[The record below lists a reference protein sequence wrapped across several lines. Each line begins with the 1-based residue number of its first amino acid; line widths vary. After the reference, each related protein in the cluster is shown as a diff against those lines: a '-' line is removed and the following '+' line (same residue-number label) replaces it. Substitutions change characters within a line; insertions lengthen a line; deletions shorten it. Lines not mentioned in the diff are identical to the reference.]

1 MFRCGISDALHTTV
15 FKLAPTGVTAHN
27 IAGQTLLLRFFGM
40 GNRSQL
46 PNFQN
51 LDEIVKQYPKMAL
64 LIDKYSMVSATLL
77 NAINNDALV
86 KTTNRPS
93 IMGGIKTIFF
103 GDIAQLLP
111 CTEEFTI
118 WRTAIYNTVNRYNLT
133 QSVRQ
138 KDPLFIA
145 ILNKV
150 RLDYFDEDVVQFI
163 NSRTVL
169 KKDLPMNCLRLYTTR
184 EGMHNANKTDMKD
197 FPGEGIKIP
206 AVDNFV
212 EAAITARRSL
222 SKETRLL
229 EELNINIG
237 MRVMLIQNM
246 NVSLG
251 WVNNGA
257 IATVVEVDEDN
268 VGLQKGSDD
277 YFDDFDE
284 DKDDT

>member
-1 MFRCGISDALHTTV
+1 MRLLKQQIGHLSWEGS
-15 FKLAPTGVTAHN
+15 KLSFLE
-27 IAGQTLLLRFFGM
+27 TLLSFYHAC
-40 GNRSQL
+40 N
-46 PNFQN
+46 
-51 LDEIVKQYPKMAL
+51 K
-64 LIDKYSMVSATLL
+64 
-77 NAINNDALV
+77 
-86 KTTNRPS
+86 
-93 IMGGIKTIFF
+93 
-103 GDIAQLLP
+103 
-111 CTEEFTI
+111 TEEFTI

-268 VGLQKGSDD
+268 VGLQKYAKNDD
-277 YFDDFDE
+277 GDDDEEQLYRTQRILRQVPGASYARTHFPIVPTFATAIHKVQSATIDCVGVFFDHML
-284 DKDDT
+284 THGHCMLLCL